1 MTNEI
6 LPPIPRKSKS
16 EIYWEL
22 VEALKWYV
30 AEDEINEGD
39 PENEYWVAGKK
50 RAQDL
55 LKMVEREH
63 TEPQY
68 VIYKSTRLPGKESY
82 SGPTWDDI
90 GLRYAYATTYTDLAY
105 AEELAILLS
114 KANHVGFLVAEM
126 SRDEVIDIDG

>member
-1 MTNEI
+1 MTEDI
-6 LPPIPRKSKS
+6 LPPPVPRKSKS

-30 AEDEINEGD
+30 AEDDINEGD
-39 PENEYWVAGKK
+39 PENEYWIAGKN
-50 RAQDL
+50 RAKEVL
-55 LKMVEREH
+55 RMVEQEH

-68 VIYKSTRLPGKESY
+68 VIYKASRSPEKISY

-105 AEELAILLS
+105 AEELAIRLS
-114 KANHVGFLVAEM
+114 KANHVGFRVAEM
-126 SRDEVIDIDG
+126 PRD